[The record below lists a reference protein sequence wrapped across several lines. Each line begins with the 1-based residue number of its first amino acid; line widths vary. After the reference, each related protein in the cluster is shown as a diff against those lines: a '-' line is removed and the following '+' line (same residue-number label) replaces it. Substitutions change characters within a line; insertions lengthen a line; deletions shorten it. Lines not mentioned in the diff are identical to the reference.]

1 MFLVNAGVFCVHL
14 IGVFSRKSS
23 KRQRKKE
30 MEDNFEIIS
39 FEQSDVVIDFDGYI
53 LKASQLDVA
62 LSKVILDNGSL
73 KHLNHELE
81 RIKSRVL
88 PSVENPDDWINN
100 GVDCQI
106 LKPSKNWQKGKLRM
120 KVSLEFCPDEPESPL
135 DDYRFR

>member
-1 MFLVNAGVFCVHL
+1 
-14 IGVFSRKSS
+14 
-23 KRQRKKE
+23 
-30 MEDNFEIIS
+30 MEENFQFIDS
-39 FEQSDVVIDFDGYI
+39 EQSDVVIDFDGYI
-53 LKASQLDVA
+53 FKASQLDIA

-88 PSVENPDDWINN
+88 PSVKNPDDWINN

-135 DDYRFR
+135 DDLRRR